1 MALFNSKSGNPTMSE
16 KIFGRSLQQSDAAEG
31 TMTVNGTMGKFGFLL
46 LMVFAG
52 AFYTWS
58 LYGKGEVS
66 LMQTLMLVGVFGGLI
81 SVIAISFKPTLAK
94 YLSPLYGL
102 FEGFFLGAISAI
114 INDAFAKQAPGIVP
128 QAVGLTFAVALT
140 MFALYRFGVIK
151 VTDKLRSII
160 ISATIGIAL
169 FYLVTWV
176 LGMFHVNVGFMYN
189 SSMLGIGISVFVVII
204 AALNL
209 LLDFDMIDRG
219 TQMGAPKYMEWYGA
233 FGLLVT
239 IVWLYLEILRLLSRI
254 YGRK

>member
-16 KIFGRSLQQSDAAEG
+16 KIFDKSLQQYDTTEG
-31 TMTVNGTMGKFGFLL
+31 TMTVKGAMSKFGFLL

-58 LYGKGEVS
+58 LYGKGEFS

-81 SVIAISFKPTLAK
+81 SVIAICVKPALAK

-114 INDAFAKQAPGIVP
+114 INDAFAQKAPGIVP
-128 QAVGLTFAVALT
+128 QAVGLTFAVALS

-151 VTDKLRSII
+151 VTDRLRSVI
-160 ISATIGIAL
+160 ISATLGIAL
-169 FYLVTWV
+169 FYFITFI
-176 LGMFHVNVGFMYN
+176 LGLFHVNVGFMYN
-189 SSMLGIGISVFVVII
+189 SSLLGIGISIFVVII
-204 AALNL
+204 AAMSL

-219 TQMGAPKYMEWYGA
+219 AQLGAPKYMEWYGA

-239 IVWLYLEILRLLSRI
+239 MVWLYLEILRLLSRI

>member
-1 MALFNSKSGNPTMSE
+1 MSE
-16 KIFGRSLQQSDAAEG
+16 KIFDKSLQQYDTTEG
-31 TMTVNGTMGKFGFLL
+31 TMTINGTMGKFGFLL

-58 LYGKGEVS
+58 LYSKGEVS
-66 LMQTLMLVGVFGGLI
+66 LMQTLMLVGIFGGLV
-81 SVIAISFKPTLAK
+81 SVIAIVVKPALAK

-102 FEGFFLGAISAI
+102 FEGFFLGAISAV
-114 INDAFAKQAPGIVP
+114 INDAFAAKAPGIVP

-151 VTDKLRSII
+151 VTDKLRSVI
-160 ISATIGIAL
+160 ISATVGIAL
-169 FYLVTWV
+169 FYLATLV
-176 LGMFHVNVGFMYN
+176 LGLFHVNVGFMYN
-189 SSMLGIGISVFVVII
+189 SSLLGIGISVFVVIV
-204 AALNL
+204 AAMNL

-219 TQMGAPKYMEWYGA
+219 SQMGAPKYMEWYGA

-239 IVWLYLEILRLLSRI
+239 IVWLYLEILRLLSRV